1 VSKLSKDHIKNI
13 RSYFLSSEDEARAVI
28 LRQCDEDIREIISV
42 LENAFVSGDP
52 IETLTVGKDLIE
64 YGDELKKLRSEYYV
78 KIALLTL
85 EGETNN
91 ELERLKKAGNPI
103 FEELLREMSDE
114 ESFENDLN
122 TALISH
128 NRDEMKALFLKL
140 DDEEKFELTDEEIR
154 TAITLAERDSMKKLF
169 TEIDEEEK
177 AIRAPAAAASRAL
190 DLDAD
195 NPISIRAS
203 RNKKMILRFAIAA
216 CITGVLFGGAYFVI
230 RDTDNT
236 VNTVNTEQLAKK
248 ENRSTVPNMA
258 DRVEKKIDNHS
269 HIEYSESKK
278 IILLDEEVLGFAGQ
292 EKKKIVISIKQNGLN
307 RHITYLLKEHDL
319 INNEINEI
327 ITLETAG
334 RAGAGTEIEKRRKQT
349 DAISFQIDSLNKL
362 LETYTYDSQK
372 QVLEL
377 NLPQIDTIKS
387 IIKRW
392 VGDFATLY
400 IHMADDYYPIKA
412 TNVPLKLKPVSD
424 AETIDD
430 LKRIEFS
437 NQ

>member
-1 VSKLSKDHIKNI
+1 MSKLSKDHIKNI